1 MEVERE
7 SVKLLL
13 DDELIKAAC
22 NLSMKAHNHNQDY
35 LTNTKKHNAS
45 SSSSTQ
51 VLIIALKGSFEV
63 DDFYHDDHFGETNVD
78 CSLFPSLRRIGEAQL
93 AKVNGPILKIF
104 QDILNNSGFI
114 SEVEKAV
121 KEDKKILFT
130 GHSSG
135 GAKASLA
142 TLWML
147 DEYTRKRKIRH
158 PIGCVTFGS
167 PLIGDQTVSHAV
179 RREKWAGHFTHF
191 VMEHDIVPR
200 MMLAPKT
207 SIQEHLSDIL
217 QFFQQK
223 VKPITTQ
230 KPHKFPKFL
239 NKKIPVRTIDHDQL
253 VDDNQAVT
261 FFEYV
266 LINASTVANHDAFD
280 LMEPTNSLKDKL
292 SADFAKVSPYRPFGT
307 YVFCTRGDDLGA
319 SSPRQQ
325 LVVENPNAVLQLL
338 FYFLQLPN
346 EDQNLPQFAHES
358 LNDNFVYEEELNNNG
373 LQLVKMVDLKH
384 LNDHL
389 LTSDGTTGD
398 IVRTSNKA
406 LFELTASAK
415 WCLLAVEEGE
425 KRKLKNMDQIKK
437 SMRKYKSNESE
448 STTKIKIVEDML
460 DEMHKYKEKARHGT
474 TDYYEAFKLQD
485 EYVDFEANVSR
496 LEQAK
501 IWDVIVEMVVRKDLP
516 DEFEASD
523 EVGKL
528 ATEFRRLY
536 EPLDIANY
544 YRHSKGDDNKGLSY
558 MEVRPKRYKF
568 TQRWYEHANAMEF
581 ELLSE
586 SNFVAEVEELMKPRK
601 KTVEEARK
609 DFENIKD
616 KVRMWKSDEKI
627 VYEDVFCGESV
638 LSRLQEKLAEA

>member
-13 DDELIKAAC
+13 NDELIKAAC

-51 VLIIALKGSFEV
+51 ILIIAFKGSLDV
-63 DDFYHDDHFGETNVD
+63 DDFYHDDHFGETTVD
-78 CSLFPSLRRIGEAQL
+78 CSLFPSLRRVGEAQL
-93 AKVNGPILKIF
+93 AKVNGSILKIF

-167 PLIGDQTVSHAV
+167 PLIGDRTVSHAV

-217 QFFQQK
+217 KFFQQK
-223 VKPITTQ
+223 VKPNTTQ
-230 KPHKFPKFL
+230 KSHKFPKFF
-239 NKKIPVRTIDHDQL
+239 NKKTPVRTIDHDQL

-261 FFEYV
+261 FFENV
-266 LINASTVANHDAFD
+266 LYNASTVANHDAFD

-292 SADFAKVSPYRPFGT
+292 SADFVKVSPYRPFGT
-307 YVFCTRGDDLGA
+307 YVFCTRGDDLGS

-325 LVVENPNAVLQLL
+325 LVVENPNSVLQLL

-346 EDQNLPQFAHES
+346 EDQDLAKFAHES
-358 LNDNFVYEEELNNNG
+358 LNANFRYEEELNNNG

-398 IVRTSNKA
+398 TVRTSNKA

-415 WCLLAVEEGE
+415 WCLLAVEEAE

-448 STTKIKIVEDML
+448 YTTKIKIIEDML

-485 EYVDFEANVSR
+485 EHVDFEANVSR

-516 DEFEASD
+516 DEFEVWD
-523 EVGKL
+523 ELVVL
-528 ATEFRRLY
+528 ATQFRRLY
-536 EPLDIANY
+536 EPSDIANY

-558 MEVRPKRYKF
+558 LEVRPKRYKF
-568 TQRWYEHANAMEF
+568 PQRWYEHANVMGF

-586 SNFVAEVEELMKPRK
+586 SNFVAEIEELMIPKK

-609 DFENIKD
+609 DFEDIKD
-616 KVRMWKSDEKI
+616 KVQMWKSDEKI
-627 VYEDVFCGESV
+627 AYEDVFWGESV
-638 LSRLQEKLAEA
+638 LSKLQEKLAEA